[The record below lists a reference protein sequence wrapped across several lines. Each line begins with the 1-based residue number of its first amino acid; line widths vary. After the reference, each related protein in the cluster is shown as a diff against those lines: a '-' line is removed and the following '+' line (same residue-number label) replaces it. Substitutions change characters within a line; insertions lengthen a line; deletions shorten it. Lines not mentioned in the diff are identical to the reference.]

1 MFFMVSSMLQKHNIK
16 AFIIVIIIIDY
27 LILLLTLQVTSQYL
41 KQQVSYSFWQER
53 SDGRSVFQDEAMEVL
68 LGSLSSQENSRVQA
82 LSACF
87 LSNLGGTYSWSGE
100 SYTAA
105 WLTKKAGLTSTS
117 QRNTIRNIDWLD
129 SCLQV
134 KYENILSFGKCR
146 KKHNLMVRNIIITM
160 VIHDAGY
167 RNKHMEQ

>member
-1 MFFMVSSMLQKHNIK
+1 MFFMVSPILKKHNIK
-16 AFIIVIIIIDY
+16 AFIIGIIVNY

-87 LSNLGGTYSWSGE
+87 LSNLGGTYSWSGD

-134 KYENILSFGKCR
+134 KYENILSFGKW
-146 KKHNLMVRNIIITM
+146 
-160 VIHDAGY
+160 
-167 RNKHMEQ
+167 